1 MKYLNH
7 DSPMTSIPISATC
20 NSLLSKAFP
29 VTTMSQLPLY
39 PAPIDYTK
47 LLMKY
52 QNISSK
58 VALNNKIVTS
68 LDLQLYTKAL
78 QLQNRNEIVN
88 NFLFRPEETFI
99 SFTYQHQTGYS

>member
-1 MKYLNH
+1 
-7 DSPMTSIPISATC
+7 MTNIPISATC

-29 VTTMSQLPLY
+29 VTSMSQLPLY
-39 PAPIDYTK
+39 LAPIDYGNLYQT
-47 LLMKY
+47 LRKY

-58 VALNNKIVTS
+58 VVLNNKIVIS
-68 LDLQLYTKAL
+68 LDLQLYTRAL